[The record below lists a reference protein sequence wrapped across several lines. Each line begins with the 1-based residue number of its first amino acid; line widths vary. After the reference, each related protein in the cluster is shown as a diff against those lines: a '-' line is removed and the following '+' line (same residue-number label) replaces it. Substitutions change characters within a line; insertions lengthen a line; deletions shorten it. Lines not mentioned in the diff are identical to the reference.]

1 MRVNE
6 FHYCILR
13 FGTTYSNIRFLKSLV
28 DGNHLIIPHMI
39 ISKDMPV
46 SIKSTVFANFL
57 KFLFETANMVTEHKG
72 HEVFN
77 TEGLEI
83 KNT

>member
-1 MRVNE
+1 
-6 FHYCILR
+6 
-13 FGTTYSNIRFLKSLV
+13 
-28 DGNHLIIPHMI
+28 
-39 ISKDMPV
+39 MPV
-46 SIKSTVFANFL
+46 SIKSRVFANFL